1 MFDCDTIYGM
11 IINEVDVSEIDYIN
25 FAVISNFNNDL
36 KKFSIVNLF
45 LITLFYKFYFSCNL
59 ISNFII

>member
-25 FAVISNFNNDL
+25 FAVIFNFNNDL
-36 KKFSIVNLF
+36 KNFSIVNLF
-45 LITLFYKFYFSCNL
+45 LI
-59 ISNFII
+59 I